1 MMRANDI
8 LKEQEERRENRMSAM
23 GPVIEQISAKI
34 RQQAI
39 HNPRAPYILYEV
51 PTYVFGYPLFDLK
64 DAVEFLVREFT
75 KAGYWVWVVDG
86 STPGSKCLMISWI
99 KPVKSRDLGKP
110 ILTTNYRPQ
119 VYDPTTMAFM
129 PRDPMNQ

>member
-1 MMRANDI
+1 MMRANEI
-8 LKEQEERRENRMSAM
+8 WKEQEERRENRMSAM
-23 GPVIEQISAKI
+23 VPVIEQISTKI

-39 HNPRAPYILYEV
+39 HNANAPYILYEV

-64 DAVEFLVREFT
+64 DALDFLVREFS

-86 STPGSKCLMISWI
+86 GTPGSKCLFISWV

-110 ILTTNYRPQ
+110 LLTTNYRPQ
-119 VYDPTTMAFM
+119 IYDPSTAAFL
-129 PRDPMNQ
+129 PRDPTS

>member
-8 LKEQEERRENRMSAM
+8 WKEQEERRENRMSAM
-23 GPVIEQISAKI
+23 NPVIEQISNKI

-39 HNPRAPYILYEV
+39 HNANAPYILYEV

-64 DAVEFLVREFT
+64 DALNFLVREFSR
-75 KAGYWVWVVDG
+75 AGYWVWVVDG
-86 STPGSKCLMISWI
+86 GTPGSKCLFISWV

-110 ILTTNYRPQ
+110 LLTTNYRPM
-119 VYDPTTMAFM
+119 VYDPSTTAFL
-129 PRDPMNQ
+129 PRDPTS

>member
-23 GPVIEQISAKI
+23 TPVIEQIGTKI

-39 HNPRAPYILYEV
+39 HNARAPYILYEV
-51 PTYVFGYPLFDLK
+51 PTYVFGYPLFDVK
-64 DAVEFLVREFT
+64 DAIEFLVREFT

-86 STPGSKCLMISWI
+86 SSPGSRCLFISWV
-99 KPVKSRDLGKP
+99 KPVKSRDNGKP

-119 VYDPTTMAFM
+119 VYDPTTIAFM
-129 PRDPMNQ
+129 PRDPTG